1 MKTCPRCNSNMDDNA
16 SFCSNCGF
24 AFNKKSIMPKI
35 VIITVVAAAVVVSIV
50 VGRFAYN
57 VSKANSYLQ
66 SLKECA
72 DLMMDGID
80 TAQDIYDDIVAA
92 LDKLPKDDLNNL
104 YDKFKDVLNKLSEDE
119 SFKID
124 LDKVKDSLDE
134 VAKIIGNTQDPPEG

>member
-1 MKTCPRCNSNMDDNA
+1 MKTCPRCNSSMDDNA

-80 TAQDIYDDIVAA
+80 TLKDIYEDIDNA
-92 LDKLPKDDLNNL
+92 LEKLPNEELQKYVDLYNDAKSEAEEL
-104 YDKFKDVLNKLSEDE
+104 FNKISSYFE
-119 SFKID
+119 
-124 LDKVKDSLDE
+124 
-134 VAKIIGNTQDPPEG
+134 

>member
-1 MKTCPRCNSNMDDNA
+1 MKTCPRCNSSMDDNA

-35 VIITVVAAAVVVSIV
+35 VIIIVVAAAIVVSIV

-80 TAQDIYDDIVAA
+80 TLKDIYEDIDNA
-92 LDKLPKDDLNNL
+92 LEKLPNEELQKYVDLYNDAKSEAEEL
-104 YDKFKDVLNKLSEDE
+104 FNKISSYFE
-119 SFKID
+119 
-124 LDKVKDSLDE
+124 
-134 VAKIIGNTQDPPEG
+134 